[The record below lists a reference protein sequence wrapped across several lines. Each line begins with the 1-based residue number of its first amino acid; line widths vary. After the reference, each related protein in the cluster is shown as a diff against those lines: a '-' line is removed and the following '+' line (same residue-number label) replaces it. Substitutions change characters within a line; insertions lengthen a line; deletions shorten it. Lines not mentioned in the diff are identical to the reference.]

1 VELHVTQSDAS
12 SLHVVS
18 YFDPVPEPTYLQV
31 AQSLTTASVAQLRR
45 TFFEQYIPPSPH
57 LTEPELL
64 PPPPSLPPEDD
75 ELAVH
80 VPSGR
85 IDEVVTPLSR
95 SSSPPS
101 SPLDPLLLAPAP
113 GAAPFPPEHLLLAHS
128 LS

>member
-1 VELHVTQSDAS
+1 MTQSDAS

-18 YFDPVPEPTYLQV
+18 YSDPVPEPTYLQV

-64 PPPPSLPPEDD
+64 PPPPSPLPEDD

-85 IDEVVTPLSR
+85 IDEVVTPFSP
-95 SSSPPS
+95 SSSPPP
-101 SPLDPLLLAPAP
+101 SPLDPLLLP